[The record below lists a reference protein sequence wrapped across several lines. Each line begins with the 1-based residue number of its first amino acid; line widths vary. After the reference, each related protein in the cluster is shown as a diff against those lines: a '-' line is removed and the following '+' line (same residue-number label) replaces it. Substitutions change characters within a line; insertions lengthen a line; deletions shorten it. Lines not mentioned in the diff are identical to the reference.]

1 MNQAR
6 RKSLQ
11 KARDDIQR
19 AVNLIG
25 AFIESKDTDTY
36 PEPNPAFDRVP
47 VITLITNAMGIVEE
61 AKDEEQDY
69 FDNMPESFQN
79 GDKGEAAEEAISY
92 MEDSAQALD
101 NAMDEIKAEDA
112 DLDLEVVD
120 DALNEAIEH
129 LDNIL

>member
-19 AVNLIG
+19 AVNLIW

-47 VITLITNAMGIVEE
+47 VITLITNAMGIVEG

-69 FDNMPESFQN
+69 FDNMSESSQN
-79 GDKGEAAEEAISY
+79 GYKGEAAEEAISY

-120 DALNEAIEH
+120 DALNEAIEQ